1 MDHLYL
7 RTFVRWMGTSL
18 SKNKEAYDYLTASA
32 SKFYTAEELS
42 GLLVKAGFKTVTINR
57 LMFGATAIHVA
68 TK

>member
-1 MDHLYL
+1 
-7 RTFVRWMGTSL
+7 MGTSL

-32 SKFYTAEELS
+32 SKFYNAEELS
-42 GLLVKAGFKTVTINR
+42 ELLVKAGFKTVTINR

>member
-1 MDHLYL
+1 
-7 RTFVRWMGTSL
+7 MGTSL
-18 SKNKEAYDYLTASA
+18 SRNKEAYNYLTASA